1 MMLAE
6 RYTGQNVVGWWLSEK
21 YDGCRAFWD
30 GSCLRTRS
38 WLPIAAPDWFTASLP
53 KGRALDGELW
63 AGRQTFQLMR
73 ILVQYQRADSNEWKM
88 VKFMVFDAPNTDSV
102 PFEVRQQTALSRVAG
117 GFCEL
122 VPQRLIPSTAELH
135 TEFSRVVKGGGEGLV
150 LRRPGH
156 FYEYGRT
163 KAWLKVKP
171 VGIT

>member
-1 MMLAE
+1 MFAE
-6 RYTGQNVVGWWLSEK
+6 RYIGQNVVGWWLSEK

-53 KGRALDGELW
+53 KGKPLDGELW

-73 ILVQYQRADSNEWKM
+73 VLVQFKMAERNEWKQ
-88 VKFMVFDAPNTDSV
+88 VKYMVFDAPNTDSV
-102 PFEVRQQTALSRVAG
+102 PYEARQQTAM
-117 GFCEL
+117 
-122 VPQRLIPSTAELH
+122 
-135 TEFSRVVKGGGEGLV
+135 SRVVGEHARLAPQRRIESTADLDQEFKRVVTGGGEGLV

-163 KAWLKVKP
+163 ASWLKMKLAGVS
-171 VGIT
+171 